1 MAKAMTEITTG
12 EITDKMIVL
21 AALRLN
27 AKTLWHEVESG
38 SRYFGVYL
46 YVDIFERIIKIE
58 NAIREGETENC
69 LMLPLD

>member
-1 MAKAMTEITTG
+1 MAK

-21 AALRLN
+21 AALRYN
-27 AKTLWHEVESG
+27 AKALWQEVESG

-58 NAIREGETENC
+58 QSIREGEAKDC
-69 LMLPLD
+69 LMLPSD

>member
-1 MAKAMTEITTG
+1 MPG

-27 AKTLWHEVESG
+27 AKQLWQEVESG
-38 SRYFGVYL
+38 SRYFGVCL

-58 NAIREGETENC
+58 KSIREGDAEHC
-69 LMLPLD
+69 LKLPID

>member
-1 MAKAMTEITTG
+1 MAQ

-21 AALRLN
+21 SALHLS
-27 AKTLWHEVESG
+27 AKQLWQEVESG

-58 NAIREGETENC
+58 KSIREGETKDC
-69 LMLPLD
+69 LMLPVD